1 MMSYRTNAIAAH
13 DQISSC
19 LCPILEDEADASRT
33 QVFQGN
39 ETLLE
44 LNNTFRNLGQK
55 RRLEAG
61 PPDSLGM
68 ILEWKSRITGAMR
81 AD

>member
-1 MMSYRTNAIAAH
+1 MNSYGTNAVAAH
-13 DQISSC
+13 DEVSSC

-33 QVFQGN
+33 QVFQRH

-44 LNNTFRNLGQK
+44 LDNTFRNLGKQ

-61 PPDSLGM
+61 PADSLGM
-68 ILEWKSRITGAMR
+68 ILEWESRITGAMR